1 MLLGVKDGIVVSSV
15 AREIERLG
23 RKVKGDLLLVLVAVM
38 ELIDEVPASTQ

>member
-15 AREIERLG
+15 VREIERLG